1 MSENI
6 QSISQGTYT
15 IGASSTNDSSL
26 LVAQNE
32 GDVSILQ
39 TPQEVSH
46 DASLSG
52 TGTVD
57 SPLGVVPGY
66 NETVLYYNPT
76 NHNVSNDAEFVMS
89 ESIWNFEKVMITFD
103 NMEFTNR
110 YVTMIID
117 LTGLP
122 HDNNNLSTPWS
133 NGNAEGELNIPWA
146 MFQINAS
153 GNIKYINR
161 GLIYGPWV
169 KPSYTTG
176 DSRGLRVVRAVGIN
190 RIANS

>member
-1 MSENI
+1 MSEPI
-6 QSISQGTYT
+6 QSISQGNY
-15 IGASSTNDSSL
+15 
-26 LVAQNE
+26 V
-32 GDVSILQ
+32 LQ
-39 TPQEVSH
+39 
-46 DASLSG
+46 
-52 TGTVD
+52 GTVATSAGIVGD
-57 SPLGVVPGY
+57 GSTQNPLRAD
-66 NETVLYYNPT
+66 ETVLYYNPT
-76 NHNVSNDAEFVMS
+76 NNNVANDAEFVMS

>member
-1 MSENI
+1 MSEPI
-6 QSISQGTYT
+6 QAI
-15 IGASSTNDSSL
+15 ATNNYL
-26 LVAQNE
+26 LATQ
-32 GDVSILQ
+32 
-39 TPQEVSH
+39 PEVSH
-46 DASLSG
+46 DNTLSG
-52 TGTVD
+52 NGTVD

-76 NHNVSNDAEFVMS
+76 NNNVTNDAEFVMS
-89 ESIWNFEKVMITFD
+89 ESIWNFERVIITFD
-103 NMEFTNR
+103 NMEYTNR

-122 HDNNNLSTPWS
+122 HNNNHLSTPWC
-133 NGNAEGELNIPWA
+133 NGGVPGEVNIPWA

-161 GLIYGPWV
+161 GLIYGTWSR
-169 KPSYTTG
+169 PSYTTG

-190 RIANS
+190 HIANS